1 MVIVVA
7 QLRSCFAAVR
17 IRCKSPKQFLSPLI
31 QQAVP
36 HSPDHHRLR
45 AVPGVP
51 DHLALPRPLQHEPQT
66 APHDRARHR
75 QMTISGVVHTPLMP
89 SAHWTKFLGNE

>member
-17 IRCKSPKQFLSPLI
+17 TRCKSPKQFPSSLI

-51 DHLALPRPLQHEPQT
+51 GHLELLEL
-66 APHDRARHR
+66 
-75 QMTISGVVHTPLMP
+75 SGMNRRLPLM
-89 SAHWTKFLGNE
+89 TGQGIDICL